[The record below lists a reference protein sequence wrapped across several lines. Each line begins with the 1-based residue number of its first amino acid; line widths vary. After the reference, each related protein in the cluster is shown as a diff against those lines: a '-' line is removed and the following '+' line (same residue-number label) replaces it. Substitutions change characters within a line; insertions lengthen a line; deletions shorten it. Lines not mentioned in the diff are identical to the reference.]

1 MKGVFEAK
9 HERRDNVAEIKCC
22 GWATCITQPLLQ
34 QRFQFAHVLEAQ
46 VERFKSGDG
55 GLAEIITIK
64 FSHRHANISLW
75 GNTETEESAPEP
87 TVELVTLFFF
97 FNSQL
102 RYLGESQLDAPL
114 FEGAGELL
122 ELLQVA
128 VLFPHVG
135 AVGHG
140 RQAGCERR
148 RHQAGGC

>member
-1 MKGVFEAK
+1 MNAGTTFAK
-9 HERRDNVAEIKCC
+9 IKCC

-34 QRFQFAHVLEAQ
+34 QRFQLAHVLEAQ

-55 GLAEIITIK
+55 GLAEIITVK

-75 GNTETEESAPEP
+75 ESTETEGQRQNRQ
-87 TVELVTLFFF
+87 VELVTLLY
-97 FNSQL
+97 SRL
-102 RYLGESQLDAPL
+102 RYLGESQLNAPL

-135 AVGHG
+135 AVGCG

-148 RHQAGGC
+148 RHQASGRR